1 MLAAYSTDRDRALRK
16 FETPVEAM
24 SAAGARAPANSRL
37 HTNMS
42 VLLTAIGFHHEPNAD
57 SIYEDIDLT
66 AATTNVGERQTN
78 A

>member
-1 MLAAYSTDRDRALRK
+1 
-16 FETPVEAM
+16 M